1 MCGNYLDVSN
11 FVSELSE
18 LGRTVRTFVRLHA
31 KVDTLGVLHLKV
43 NKKLLFYF
51 FFNVS
56 IL

>member
-43 NKKLLFYF
+43 NKK
-51 FFNVS
+51 
-56 IL
+56 